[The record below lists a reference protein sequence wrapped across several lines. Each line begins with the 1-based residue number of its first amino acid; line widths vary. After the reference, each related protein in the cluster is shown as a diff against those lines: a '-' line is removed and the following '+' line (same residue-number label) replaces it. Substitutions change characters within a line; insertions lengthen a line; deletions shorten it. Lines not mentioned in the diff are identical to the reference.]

1 MFRKFFLWLLLCNCL
16 GVSGGLRAH
25 PASTRPFAKSA
36 GFDSADIMPDHYMS
50 DKKGFFGAKVLSN
63 KATRKRYWR
72 LNLELDAAGSQ
83 LFLRVKPGQFAEFDL
98 VGVSLPPVGAIPA
111 ELRDA
116 ACRQII
122 LRRPFSFSDVKLI
135 SDSPPA
141 VSVEVLYR
149 VAGPATLRMTTLKP
163 DDLIN
168 IIGPLGNG
176 FAVPAGKNRAIL
188 IAGGMGS
195 PPLQHLAEYLRAHHP
210 DTGVVVF
217 AGARSLDDFPFTVQ
231 VGDDGSCVP
240 VEFARL
246 GDRACVA
253 TDDGSAGFH
262 GLVTELAAQWLD
274 ENSPDAP
281 GTIIYGCGPE
291 VMLAA
296 VAGLAAAHGID
307 CQVSMERMMAC
318 GIGLCQSCA
327 VLTAPDAAGETM
339 YKLCCKD
346 GPVFDSKDVS
356 FRL

>member
-1 MFRKFFLWLLLCNCL
+1 MEND
-16 GVSGGLRAH
+16 RAN
-25 PASTRPFAKSA
+25 
-36 GFDSADIMPDHYMS
+36 
-50 DKKGFFGAKVLSN
+50 DKKGSFGAKVLSN

-72 LNLELDAAGSQ
+72 LNLELDAAGSR
-83 LFLRVKPGQFAEFDL
+83 LFLHVKPGQFAEFDL
-98 VGVSLPPVGAIPA
+98 AGVSLPPASAIPA
-111 ELRDA
+111 ELCDA

-149 VAGPATLRMTTLKP
+149 IAGPATLRMTTLKP
-163 DDLIN
+163 GDRLD

-176 FAVPAGKNRAIL
+176 FSVPSGKSGAIL

-195 PPLQHLAEYLRAHHP
+195 PPLQHLAEYLRANHP
-210 DTGVVVF
+210 KTDVVVF
-217 AGARSLDDFPFTVQ
+217 AGAKSLDDFPFTVQ
-231 VGDDGSCVP
+231 AGDDGTAVP

-246 GDRACVA
+246 GDRAWVA

-274 ENSPDAP
+274 ENAPDP
-281 GTIIYGCGPE
+281 NETIIYGCGPE

-307 CQVSMERMMAC
+307 CQVSMERMMGC

-327 VLTAPDAAGETM
+327 VETAADAAGETV

-346 GPVFDSKDVS
+346 GPVFESKDVS

>member
-1 MFRKFFLWLLLCNCL
+1 MQNHR
-16 GVSGGLRAH
+16 V
-25 PASTRPFAKSA
+25 
-36 GFDSADIMPDHYMS
+36 S
-50 DKKGFFGAKVLSN
+50 DKKGIFGAKVLSN

-72 LNLELDAAGSQ
+72 VNLELDAAGSR
-83 LFLRVKPGQFAEFDL
+83 LFLHVKPGQFAEFDL
-98 VGVSLPPVGAIPA
+98 AGVSLPPANAIPA

-122 LRRPFSFSDVKLI
+122 LRRPFSFSNVKLI

-163 DDLIN
+163 GDQID

-176 FAVPAGKNRAIL
+176 FSIPAGKNRAIL

-210 DTGVVVF
+210 DISVVVF
-217 AGARSLDDFPFTVQ
+217 AGAKTLDDFPFTVQ
-231 VGDDGSCVP
+231 VADDGTAVP

-262 GLVTELAAQWLD
+262 GLVTELAAQWLHA
-274 ENSPDAP
+274 NSLDPAE
-281 GTIIYGCGPE
+281 TIVYGCGPE

-296 VAGLAAAHGID
+296 VAGLATAHGID
-307 CQVSMERMMAC
+307 CQVSMERMMGC
-318 GIGLCQSCA
+318 GIGVCQSCA
-327 VLTAPDAAGETM
+327 VETAPDVDGRTT

-346 GPVFDSKDVS
+346 GPVFDSKEVS
-356 FRL
+356 FRP

>member
-1 MFRKFFLWLLLCNCL
+1 MQNQ
-16 GVSGGLRAH
+16 RA
-25 PASTRPFAKSA
+25 
-36 GFDSADIMPDHYMS
+36 S
-50 DKKGFFGAKVLSN
+50 DKKGIFGANVLSN

-72 LNLELDAAGSQ
+72 VNLELDAAGSQ
-83 LFLRVKPGQFAEFDL
+83 LFLHVKPGQFAEFDL
-98 VGVSLPPVGAIPA
+98 AGVSLPPADAIPA
-111 ELRDA
+111 QLRDA

-135 SDSPPA
+135 GDSPPA

-163 DDLIN
+163 GDQIN

-176 FAVPAGKNRAIL
+176 FSVPARRNRAIL

-210 DTGVVVF
+210 DISVVVF

-231 VGDDGSCVP
+231 IADDGTAVP

-274 ENSPDAP
+274 DNSPDPAE
-281 GTIIYGCGPE
+281 TIIYGCGPE

-296 VAGLAAAHGID
+296 VARLAAAHGID
-307 CQVSMERMMAC
+307 CQVSMERMMGC

-327 VLTAPDAAGETM
+327 VETAPDADDATT

-346 GPVFDSKDVS
+346 GPVFNSKEVS
-356 FRL
+356 FRP

>member
-1 MFRKFFLWLLLCNCL
+1 MQNN
-16 GVSGGLRAH
+16 RA
-25 PASTRPFAKSA
+25 SNN
-36 GFDSADIMPDHYMS
+36 
-50 DKKGFFGAKVLSN
+50 KGSFGAKVLSN

-83 LFLRVKPGQFAEFDL
+83 LFLHVKPGQFAEFDL
-98 VGVSLPPVGAIPA
+98 AGVSLPPAIAIPA

-135 SDSPPA
+135 SDPAPSPPA
-141 VSVEVLYR
+141 VSAEVLYR
-149 VAGPATLRMTTLKP
+149 VTGPATLRMTTLKP
-163 DDLIN
+163 GDQLD

-176 FAVPAGKNRAIL
+176 FSVPAGKNRAIL

-210 DTGVVVF
+210 DTDVVVF

-231 VGDDGSCVP
+231 VGDDGTCVP

-246 GDRACVA
+246 GDRAYVA

-262 GLVTELAAQWLD
+262 GFVTELAAQWVD
-274 ENSPDAP
+274 ENAPDP
-281 GTIIYGCGPE
+281 NETIIYGCGPE

-296 VAGLAAAHGID
+296 VAGLAAGHGID
-307 CQVSMERMMAC
+307 CQVSMERMMGC

-327 VLTAPDAAGETM
+327 VETAPDADGGTV

-346 GPVFDSKDVS
+346 GPVFDSKEVS

>member
-1 MFRKFFLWLLLCNCL
+1 MQNQCE
-16 GVSGGLRAH
+16 SG
-25 PASTRPFAKSA
+25 
-36 GFDSADIMPDHYMS
+36 
-50 DKKGFFGAKVLSN
+50 KKAIFGAKVLSN
-63 KATRKRYWR
+63 KAIRKRYWR
-72 LNLELDAAGSQ
+72 VNIELDAAGSQ
-83 LFLRVKPGQFAEFDL
+83 LFLHVKPGQFAEFDL
-98 VGVSLPPVGAIPA
+98 AGVSLPPENAIPA
-111 ELRDA
+111 QLRDA

-135 SDSPPA
+135 SNTPPA
-141 VSVEVLYR
+141 LSVEVLYR

-163 DDLIN
+163 GDHIN

-176 FAVPAGKNRAIL
+176 FSVPARRNRAIL

-195 PPLQHLAEYLRAHHP
+195 PPLQHLAEYLRAYHP
-210 DTGVVVF
+210 DINVVVF
-217 AGARSLDDFPFTVQ
+217 AGARSLDDFPFTVRIA
-231 VGDDGSCVP
+231 DDGTAVP

-274 ENSPDAP
+274 DNSPDPAE
-281 GTIIYGCGPE
+281 TIIYACGPE

-296 VAGLAAAHGID
+296 VARLAAAHAID
-307 CQVSMERMMAC
+307 CQVSMERMMGC

-327 VLTAPDAAGETM
+327 VETAPDAADATT

-346 GPVFDSKDVS
+346 GPVFNSKEVS
-356 FRL
+356 FRS

>member
-1 MFRKFFLWLLLCNCL
+1 MQNN
-16 GVSGGLRAH
+16 RA
-25 PASTRPFAKSA
+25 
-36 GFDSADIMPDHYMS
+36 S
-50 DKKGFFGAKVLSN
+50 DKQGIFEANVLSN
-63 KATRKRYWR
+63 KPTRKRYWR
-72 LNLELDAAGSQ
+72 VNLELDAAGSR
-83 LFLRVKPGQFAEFDL
+83 LFQHVKPGQFAEFDL
-98 VGVSLPPVGAIPA
+98 GGVSLPPAGAIPA

-141 VSVEVLYR
+141 VSLEVLYR

-163 DDLIN
+163 GDQIN

-176 FAVPAGKNRAIL
+176 FSVPAGKSRAIL

-195 PPLQHLAEYLRAHHP
+195 PPLQQLAEYLRAHHP
-210 DTGVVVF
+210 DISVVVF
-217 AGARSLDDFPFTVQ
+217 AGAKSLDDFPFTVQ
-231 VGDDGSCVP
+231 VADDGTCVP

-262 GLVTELAAQWLD
+262 GPVTELAAQWLN
-274 ENSPDAP
+274 ENSPDPAE
-281 GTIIYGCGPE
+281 TIIYGCGPE

-307 CQVSMERMMAC
+307 CQVSMERMMGC

-327 VLTAPDAAGETM
+327 VLTAPDADGRTM

-346 GPVFDSKDVS
+346 GPVFDSKEVS
-356 FRL
+356 FRP